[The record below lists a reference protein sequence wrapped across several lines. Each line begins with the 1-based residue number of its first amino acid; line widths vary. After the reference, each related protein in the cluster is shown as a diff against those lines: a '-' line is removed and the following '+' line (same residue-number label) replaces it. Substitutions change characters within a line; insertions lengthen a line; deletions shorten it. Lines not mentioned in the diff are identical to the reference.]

1 MRKKSIGL
9 IMCFSCC
16 VHTKKCMSQAV
27 IFEWAS
33 SSYEACTTACTWAA
47 LNFDYHNQ
55 VDRCNVQAMI
65 LFIFARAHVQWL
77 HFFFVILSIKQKI
90 TTQKADNARTFKTD
104 YQIHVYIHFR
114 CVIIFCALS
123 NNFELIY
130 SNGLTNSLYS
140 PFFASIFIHYILKM
154 QINGKFISKIWI
166 S

>member
-1 MRKKSIGL
+1 MNEPALATRPARLPALEWPWISI
-9 IMCFSCC
+9 ITIKWTDAMCKRWSCLYLR
-16 VHTKKCMSQAV
+16 VHM
-27 IFEWAS
+27 
-33 SSYEACTTACTWAA
+33 Y
-47 LNFDYHNQ
+47 ND
-55 VDRCNVQAMI
+55 
-65 LFIFARAHVQWL
+65 FI
-77 HFFFVILSIKQKI
+77 FFFVILSIKQKI

-130 SNGLTNSLYS
+130 SSGLTNSLYS